1 MFLSNQK
8 NISNTEEYKKKAK
21 ILEERA
27 KDLRLQTQSLKYK
40 YPSIMGINKNNQM
53 KEDLKKAIKDLK
65 QEIKVLHSVP
75 DNLENNYTSTLKSL
89 K

>member
-40 YPSIMGINKNNQM
+40 NPSKMGINKINQM
-53 KEDLKKAIKDLK
+53 KEDVKKATKDLK

-75 DNLENNYTSTLKSL
+75 DNLENNYTSTLKNL

>member
-53 KEDLKKAIKDLK
+53 KEDVKKATKDLK
-65 QEIKVLHSVP
+65 QEIQVLSSVP